1 MAAQQYFSI
10 VPCCP
15 AQGTQVTYFNVPPSP
30 IPINTGVYY
39 YDNATPITINGIT
52 FTVHQCYTITDEGTS
67 FTNYPDAPPT
77 SDFTRVSTCLDVEC
91 APCAV
96 VEQCYTLYPCQAN
109 RSIINT
115 TSNLATYVNDTVT
128 ISGFCYWVTRTIGP
142 CIEPILVTPS
152 PGTGCC
158 KSICYYVSSG
168 QVFYIDQDG
177 EEHTQF
183 GPIQFCSVIYP
194 IVSDKFDKLALFAL
208 GDCTEDGCSSQC
220 FILENC
226 DGVTPPLYTTSQTML
241 PYALTNAT
249 VTLVGQEG
257 CWEPFISED
266 RCECAINLIVNESFA
281 GCKECIGFITY
292 KLTNCED
299 GSVIYTSD
307 DLSAYIDKTVEIDPC
322 PGCWLV
328 EQLDYQGPSDQPV
341 TVKFVFDGCNACS
354 KTYYLLTDCAKIE
367 GPIITTTDLSSNVGL
382 VITLKWCPDVCWEVT
397 ETRDISSS
405 NPTIVFVEGIFATC
419 PECAIAVLPC
429 ECQTAINTGLT
440 NTLTYINC
448 DGNEITITVPTGQR
462 SSKICAKLITSTVS
476 DIVTYGDCIDDLCPP
491 LVYPKATIIPGY
503 NTPTCTI
510 DKYEQIT
517 CRASEI
523 LYKQVLQSRYGINNC
538 CPDEDN
544 RWLLK
549 KEIIDLAALVDP
561 DYICAPSNTCN
572 CPPSNCGCNSCNS

>member
-1 MAAQQYFSI
+1 MAFAYYSI

-15 AQGTQVTYFNVPPSP
+15 EQGTQVTNFN
-30 IPINTGVYY
+30 IPGPTATSGGLFVYN
-39 YDNATPITINGIT
+39 NATPVTTNGVT
-52 FTVHQCYTITDEGTS
+52 FTQGQCYTITNLGEGGGYPS
-67 FTNYPDAPPT
+67 APALSNFT
-77 SDFTRVSTCLDVEC
+77 DVESKSC
-91 APCAV
+91 DDVLCDPCI
-96 VEQCYTLYPCQAN
+96 EQCYTLYPCEVGKP
-109 RSIINT
+109 IIYT
-115 TSNLATYVNDTVT
+115 TSNLTAYVDAQVT
-128 ISGFCYWVTRTIGP
+128 IDRSCYWVTKTIGL
-142 CIEPILVTPS
+142 CIDPILVTPS
-152 PGTGCC
+152 SGTGCC
-158 KSICYYVSSG
+158 DSICYYVLSG

-183 GPIQFCSVIYP
+183 GPVQFCSVILP
-194 IVSDKFDKLALFAL
+194 IVFDESALFTL
-208 GDCTEDGCSSQC
+208 GDCTVDGCPSQC
-220 FILENC
+220 FILKNC
-226 DGVTPPLYTTSQTML
+226 DSVTPDLFTTSQTML

-257 CWEPFISED
+257 CWYPEISLEN
-266 RCECAINLIVNESFA
+266 CECAIDLVVNESFTD
-281 GCKECIGFITY
+281 CPECIGFITY
-292 KLTNCED
+292 KLTNCND

-307 DLSAYIDKTVEIDPC
+307 DLSTYVDLTVEIGPC

-341 TVKFVFDGCNACS
+341 TVTYVFDSCNICN
-354 KTYYLLTDCAKIE
+354 TNYYLLEDCADIE
-367 GPIITTTDLSSNVGL
+367 SPIITTTDLGSYIGE
-382 VITLKWCPDVCWEVT
+382 VITLKWCPDVCWEVSS
-397 ETRDISSS
+397 TRDITGFT
-405 NPTIVFVEGIFATC
+405 PTIVFPTQNYQSC

-429 ECQTAINTGLT
+429 ECTTAINTGLT
-440 NTLTYINC
+440 NTLTYIDC
-448 DGNEITITVPTGQR
+448 DGNEITITVPTGQK

-510 DKYEQIT
+510 DKYEEIT

-523 LYKQVLQSRYGINNC
+523 LYKQVLQTRYGISNC
-538 CPDEDN
+538 CPDDDT

-561 DYICAPSNTCN
+561 NYICSPGTTCN

>member
-15 AQGTQVTYFNVPPSP
+15 AQGTQITYFNVPPLP

-52 FTVHQCYTITDEGTS
+52 FTIHQCYTITDEGTS

-96 VEQCYTLYPCQAN
+96 VEQCYTLYPCQAGKP
-109 RSIINT
+109 IIYT
-115 TSNLATYVNDTVT
+115 TSNLTAYVDAQVT
-128 ISGFCYWVTRTIGP
+128 IDRSCYWVTKTIGP
-142 CIEPILVTPS
+142 CIDPILVTPS
-152 PGTGCC
+152 PGTDCC
-158 KSICYYVSSG
+158 DSICYYVLSG

-183 GPIQFCSVIYP
+183 GPVQFCSVIVP
-194 IVSDKFDKLALFAL
+194 IVSDQSALFAL

-220 FILENC
+220 FVLENC
-226 DGVTPPLYTTSQTML
+226 DGVTPDLFTTSQTML

-257 CWEPFISED
+257 CWYPEISLEN
-266 RCECAINLIVNESFA
+266 CECAIDLVVNESFTD
-281 GCKECIGFITY
+281 CPECIGFITY
-292 KLTNCED
+292 KLTNCND

-307 DLSAYIDKTVEIDPC
+307 DLSAYVDLTVEIDPC
-322 PGCWLV
+322 FGCWLV

-341 TVKFVFDGCNACS
+341 TVTYVFDSCNICN
-354 KTYYLLTDCAKIE
+354 TNYYLLEDCADIE
-367 GPIITTTDLSSNVGL
+367 SPIITTTELGGYVGGY
-382 VITLKWCPDVCWEVT
+382 ITLKWCPDVCWEVSS
-397 ETRDISSS
+397 TRDITGFT
-405 NPTIVFVEGIFATC
+405 PTIVFPTQNYQSC

-429 ECQTAINTGLT
+429 ECTTAINTGLT
-440 NTLTYINC
+440 NTLTYIDC
-448 DGNEITITVPTGQR
+448 DGNEITITVPTGQK

-510 DKYEQIT
+510 DKYEEIT

-523 LYKQVLQSRYGINNC
+523 LYKQVLQTRYGISNC
-538 CPDEDN
+538 CPDDDT

-561 DYICAPSNTCN
+561 NYICSPGTTCN